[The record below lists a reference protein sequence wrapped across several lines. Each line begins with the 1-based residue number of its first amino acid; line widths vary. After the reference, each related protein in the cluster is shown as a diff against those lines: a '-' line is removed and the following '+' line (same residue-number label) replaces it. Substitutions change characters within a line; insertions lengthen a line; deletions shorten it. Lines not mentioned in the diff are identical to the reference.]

1 MLESAKFTLADGSR
15 EMTDS
20 GSRATDVSLDGQPA
34 ERSRLKSGQLGSA
47 SLLVLA
53 LALVGPGAG
62 AFFNLSTLGAV
73 AGPALVLALLLS
85 WVAMLTMVNTVAQFA
100 GRVPSAGLFYTFVS
114 QGLGPQAGFVAGWIL
129 MADYGAV
136 TAFALVYP
144 ADQVSSY
151 LNTTFG
157 VNVPWWLI
165 FLVALGAVGW
175 LAFRG
180 IRPSLRTDIIF
191 LIYELGALLALA
203 LTVLFKLGPAHWTA
217 APFTPGSAG
226 WHGVRLAWI
235 LGITAFLGFEGAV
248 TGSEESSVPR
258 QRLPKVLYMAVIL
271 AGVYFIITG
280 YAGVLG
286 YGTHAMGSIASNP
299 LPWNTVAD
307 RYWGSGLG
315 LTVDVGAWVSM
326 FAVGLAS
333 MNASAR
339 LWFSMGRE
347 HVLPPVLGE
356 VATRRAVPSAA
367 LLLQV
372 ALTVAIGL
380 GLGFWLG
387 PFPSFLFLATV
398 LSVGAL
404 IAYIMASVALPV
416 FMLRRQRES
425 FRVVTHLLLPAV
437 AIVIVAFPLYSSVWP
452 LPPSPFDYA
461 VYSVAAWI
469 LIGLVLLA
477 RLAWRKPEALQKAGR
492 LWSSE

>member
-1 MLESAKFTLADGSR
+1 MAGPAGEAVELSR
-15 EMTDS
+15 GPEPAARS
-20 GSRATDVSLDGQPA
+20 G
-34 ERSRLKSGQLGSA
+34 LKGGQLGSL

-73 AGPALVLALLLS
+73 AGPALVLALALS
-85 WVAMLTMVNTVAQFA
+85 WLAMLTMVNTVAQFA
-100 GRVPSAGLFYTFVS
+100 GRVPSTGMFYTFVS

-151 LNTTFG
+151 LDTTFG

-165 FLVALGAVGW
+165 FLVALGAIGW

-203 LTVLFKLGPAHWTA
+203 LTVLFKIGPAHWTA

-226 WHGVRLAWI
+226 WHNVRLAWI

-248 TGSEESSVPR
+248 TGAEESSAPR
-258 QRLPKVLYMAVIL
+258 RRLPKVLYLSVVL

-299 LPWNTVAD
+299 LPWNTVAN

-347 HVLPPVLGE
+347 NVLPSRLGL
-356 VATRRAVPSAA
+356 VSAHRAVPSAA
-367 LLLQV
+367 LVLQV
-372 ALTVAIGL
+372 ALTLAIGL
-380 GLGFWLG
+380 GLGIWLG

-398 LSVGAL
+398 LSIGAL
-404 IAYIMASVALPV
+404 IAYILASLALPV
-416 FMLRRQRES
+416 FMLRRERAS
-425 FRVVTHLLLPAV
+425 FRLFPHLLLPVA
-437 AIVIVAFPLYSSVWP
+437 AIVIVAFPLYTSVWP
-452 LPPSPFDYA
+452 LPASPFNYA
-461 VYSVAAWI
+461 VYAVGVWI
-469 LIGLVLLA
+469 VIGLILLA
-477 RLAWRKPEALQKAGR
+477 ELAWRRPQALGTAGR